1 MSFLGPK
8 SGALA
13 SIDDQQKL
21 KTENQVGTSI
31 GQLQA
36 EDSFSNTMLEAHRG
50 ILSKLMPSEADRK
63 IEKFK
68 SDLIE
73 KQAESRLERFRQHK
87 EFQRQ
92 ALRDALDA
100 LLINGKIGLRGE
112 TAEYF
117 TTQYRELESTLTQ
130 IVTDFLNDCE
140 KRLEE
145 AEATKHELIRK
156 TKEQMINNRI
166 QEFTE
171 AVNLLLSRFSDIVKE
186 GV

>member
-1 MSFLGPK
+1 MSFPRKK
-8 SGALA
+8 SGALTPLE
-13 SIDDQQKL
+13 DQQKL
-21 KTENQVGTSI
+21 KPENQVGVSMS
-31 GQLQA
+31 QLQA

-63 IEKFK
+63 VEKFK
-68 SDLIE
+68 ATLIE
-73 KQAESRLERFRQHK
+73 KQAESRLELFRQHK

-100 LLINGKIGLRGE
+100 LLVNGKIGLRGE

-140 KRLEE
+140 KRFEE
-145 AEATKHELIRK
+145 AESTKHELIRK

-171 AVNLLLSRFSDIVKE
+171 AVNLLLTRFSDIVKE